1 MFRSELCCTGS
12 FGGVLSGSHYNCSCV
27 IDDTIT
33 EAMEQLLLLRF
44 FGETKI
50 QLPESLVKISADPQL
65 FSPNIQDEITEFQRS
80 FGLFKQKIRDGKLEK
95 MPSFSY
101 YIWT

>member
-50 QLPESLVKISADPQL
+50 QPPESLVKISADPYL
-65 FSPNIQDEITEFQRS
+65 FFPNIQGKCAEF
-80 FGLFKQKIRDGKLEK
+80 LL
-95 MPSFSY
+95 
-101 YIWT
+101 